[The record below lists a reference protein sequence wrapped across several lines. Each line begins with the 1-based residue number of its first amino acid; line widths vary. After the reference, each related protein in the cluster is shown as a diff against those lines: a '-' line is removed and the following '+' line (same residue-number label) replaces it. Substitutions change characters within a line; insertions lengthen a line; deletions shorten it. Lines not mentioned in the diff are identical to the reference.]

1 MPLQL
6 LNIGSLFWIGVYRTF
21 FRLTPREL
29 VELYAP
35 PSVNYGMIYPPA
47 ILVFIFTL
55 TDSVISPLILI
66 FGALY
71 FTVGYIVYK
80 YKLIYVFVN
89 PYEST
94 GEAWPTTFARLVW
107 GIVLF
112 ELFMLGLFAARQSWY
127 AATGLVPLLLGT
139 IAWSWNVREDCKG
152 LSRHTPLATI
162 AAAEAER
169 GGHERPISIRYSKKD
184 HSMYRQIELAE
195 RLPKPWIAAE
205 LVRTDG

>member
-1 MPLQL
+1 M
-6 LNIGSLFWIGVYRTF
+6 
-21 FRLTPREL
+21 

-66 FGALY
+66 FGAIY
-71 FTVGYIVYK
+71 FAVGYMVYK

-112 ELFMLGLFAARQSWY
+112 QLFMLGLFAARQSWF
-127 AATGLVPLLLGT
+127 ATSGLVPLLLGT

-152 LSRHTPLATI
+152 LSQHVPLATI
-162 AAAEAER
+162 AAAEAEH
-169 GGHERPISIRYSKKD
+169 GQDERPISIRYRKTDSP
-184 HSMYRQIELAE
+184 MYRQAELAE
-195 RLPKPWIAAE
+195 RLPKPWISA
-205 LVRTDG
+205 